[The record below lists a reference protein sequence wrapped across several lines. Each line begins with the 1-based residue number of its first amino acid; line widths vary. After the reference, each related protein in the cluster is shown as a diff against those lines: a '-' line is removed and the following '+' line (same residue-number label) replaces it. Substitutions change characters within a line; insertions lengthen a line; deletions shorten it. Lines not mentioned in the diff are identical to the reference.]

1 MAVFLRIWRRY
12 RFVLFSSAAGM
23 LVFKVILNESF
34 FEPVFI
40 THPAGGSLFVYLFF
54 IMFQLLDVLFLND
67 ALYHIVC
74 PTAEMRIRGFR
85 PASQAKSF
93 LICFAAMAFKAEAF
107 MILFHSSRHMRAL
120 SSCLL
125 IMAAFLMI
133 QKMPVRKNDLKT
145 VICLLIICALR
156 MML

>member
-1 MAVFLRIWRRY
+1 MAEILRIWRRY
-12 RFVLFSSAAGM
+12 RFVLFSCAAGM

-40 THPAGGSLFVYLFF
+40 TNPAGGSLFAYLFF
-54 IMFQLLDVLFLND
+54 IMFLLLDVLFLND
-67 ALYHIVC
+67 ALFHIVC

-85 PASQAKSF
+85 PASQVKTF
-93 LICFAAMAFKAEAF
+93 LICFAAMAYRTEAF

-120 SSCLL
+120 FSNLL
-125 IMAAFLMI
+125 IMIVFLMI
-133 QKMPVRKNDLKT
+133 QKLQIRKNDLKT